1 MDINVEKAVKKDVI
15 KWIKT
20 LDDEKVLYILHD
32 IKEHNR
38 EITPEEKQEF
48 NRWLAALDY
57 APQLEMLRSIIAS
70 SPERDT
76 IWKELSPAA
85 QEQLRTDQEDETTDV
100 QYTVEQFWELV
111 SDLREGDKFSRH
123 DLSEAEKKAIEQ
135 GLADGKAGRTI
146 PHEDV
151 MKEVEQWSN
160 EMTLKQIKESIPD
173 LPKDMRVEIA
183 DVVLETLNRSDKN
196 P

>member
-38 EITPEEKQEF
+38 EVKPEEKQEF
-48 NRWLAALDY
+48 NRWLTALDY

-70 SPERDT
+70 SPDKDA

-85 QEQLRTDQEDETTDV
+85 RGKLHTDKEVEKTDITHTPEQC
-100 QYTVEQFWELV
+100 WELV
-111 SDLREGDKFSRH
+111 SDLRGGDNVSWT
-123 DLSEAEKKAIEQ
+123 DLSEAEKEAIEQ
-135 GLADGKAGRTI
+135 GVDEAQAGRVI

-151 MKEVEQWSN
+151 MKEVEQWLN
-160 EMTLKQIKESIPD
+160 EMRLKQMKESIP
-173 LPKDMRVEIA
+173 
-183 DVVLETLNRSDKN
+183 
-196 P
+196 